1 MVMSSRAP
9 SHPGSIPAKVAAIAA
24 LPPLA
29 QVETIRQGIATQV
42 FEQIAIAIGVGKET
56 LARKLNINAQTLRK
70 RKSRMLSA
78 DEAEKSLRV
87 ARVFA
92 LASEVLG
99 SENKARQ
106 WVNDQIPALG
116 GKRPLD
122 LLDTDLGTQEVMNL
136 LQCIKWGMYA

>member
-1 MVMSSRAP
+1 M
-9 SHPGSIPAKVAAIAA
+9 PAKVSAIAA

-42 FEQIAIAIGVGKET
+42 FEQIAAAIGVGKET

-92 LASEVLG
+92 FATEVLG
-99 SENKARQ
+99 SENDARYWLNQ
-106 WVNDQIPALG
+106 NIPALG

-122 LLDTDLGTQEVMNL
+122 LLDTDVGTQEVTNL
-136 LQCIKWGMYA
+136 LGGIKWGMYA

>member
-1 MVMSSRAP
+1 MSSRTR
-9 SHPGSIPAKVAAIAA
+9 SHSSSIPAKVAAIAA

-29 QVETIRQGIATQV
+29 QVETIRHGIATQV
-42 FEQIAIAIGVGKET
+42 FEQIATAIGVGKET
-56 LARKLNINAQTLRK
+56 LARKLNMNAQTLRK

-92 LASEVLG
+92 FATDVLG
-99 SENKARQ
+99 SEDEARSWLNQ
-106 WVNDQIPALG
+106 EIPALG

-122 LLDTDLGTQEVMNL
+122 LLDTDLGAHEVTNL
-136 LQCIKWGMYA
+136 LNCIKWDLYA